1 MAKTTPKALEVGGLQ
16 VVEGE
21 TTIERI
27 NNFLALQPT
36 VEDDPTETMLEAIL
50 QAPDPSDWERVFNA
64 QHFKDS
70 DKAQW
75 RVHAYRV
82 SPSQFQGKLRWFL
95 ILDVTDLRTG
105 EKTVATCGSEM
116 AVAQLLNAQGRAKLP
131 IDVEVVRKPTPTK
144 AGFHP
149 MRFRYLGDGTQAP
162 LGDPGQVVSTQ

>member
-1 MAKTTPKALEVGGLQ
+1 MPNRSKEAPQAEALA
-16 VVEGE
+16 VVPGE

-50 QAPDPSDWERVFNA
+50 QSPDPSTWEKVFTAN
-64 QHFKDS
+64 HFKDS

-75 RVHAYRV
+75 RVHSYRV
-82 SPSQFQGKLRWFL
+82 SPSQFNGKLKWFL
-95 ILDVTDLRTG
+95 ILDITDLRTG
-105 EKTVATCGSEM
+105 ERTVATCGSEM
-116 AVAQLLNAQGRAKLP
+116 AVAQLLNAQGRSKLP

-149 MRFRYLGDGTQAP
+149 MRFRYLGGPDAIPT
-162 LGDPGQVVSTQ
+162 GDPAAVVSEQ